1 MQFSQAH
8 YESVRLQCKELSR
21 DELYLVLLGQ
31 ISALLSNNQATNSK
45 KARQRSNMAFYHGGV
60 RICRTTFQ
68 KLHGIGIRIMCTHSH
83 KTHTHL
89 LTFSHTATPHTP
101 NTHTHTHTHTHTQ
114 HIHPHP
120 SPPHTHTHIHRRTL
134 THKLVHMLI
143 VILCTSQ
150 PTQTQTQTL
159 NAGRRKG
166 LVHTDCACTNLYPK
180 SGYIVYSRKIF
191 SKLSI

>member
-1 MQFSQAH
+1 M
-8 YESVRLQCKELSR
+8 RLQCKELSR
-21 DELYLVLLGQ
+21 DELDLVLGQ

-89 LTFSHTATPHTP
+89 LKFSHTATPHTP
-101 NTHTHTHTHTHTQ
+101 NTHTHTHTHTQ
-114 HIHPHP
+114 HIYPHP
-120 SPPHTHTHIHRRTL
+120 LPPPPPPPPHTHTHTHIHRRTP

-150 PTQTQTQTL
+150 E
-159 NAGRRKG
+159 
-166 LVHTDCACTNLYPK
+166 
-180 SGYIVYSRKIF
+180 KIA
-191 SKLSI
+191 SWP